1 MFCNIRTKLLLVIMF
16 VMLTSAVSVILVTL
30 STVGKIAEYALSEK
44 ELTDMAAILVR
55 QEIGIMTAIFLLGLI
70 AVYFLIGR
78 LISPILLVT
87 EYARTLPARDFHIPP
102 EFNSRL
108 KKLAEERKDE
118 AGKLALAF
126 ILMERS
132 LSKFIGE
139 LSHVSKEKGS
149 YAGELEK
156 SNLLLKQAHEELER
170 RVRERTEELE
180 KKNEQLLREIS
191 ERRTVEDALAES
203 EQKYRD
209 FYEQASEGIII
220 NDNQGYILDVN
231 PRILKMLG
239 YDPDDMRGLHSRDI
253 IHPDDAEAMSG
264 TFRDILAGKTVRME
278 RRFLRRDGSV
288 VTMDVSGKS
297 VGKNRIQGML
307 RDVTERKLMEEE
319 LIRAKQT
326 AESANRSKSEFLANM
341 SHEIRTP
348 MNGVMGMAAL
358 LIKTDLNPEQRK
370 YAEIIYRSAE
380 LLLIVIGDILDY
392 SKIEAGKLEL
402 ECIPFDLRK
411 TVEDVVNMQAVKI
424 QNHDIELVCM
434 MSHDVPNLLCGDP
447 GRLAQ
452 VLINLIGN
460 AMKFTEKGEVAV
472 EVAKEKESESHV
484 TLNFRIRDTGIGI
497 PRERA
502 DRLFKSFSQIDSS
515 TTRKYGGTGLGLA
528 ICRQLTEMMGGQ
540 IGVESEFGK
549 GSVFCFTAVLEK
561 QDASARTAISVPE
574 AISHKRILVA
584 DKNDSVRCMLNTWL
598 RHWGCDAEEAENGF
612 AALEKIR
619 RSSAAGEPF
628 DMVMA
633 DMTIP
638 DGEAL
643 SRAVKEDPDL
653 KNTMPVMMT
662 YIDRLGNMREMKEY
676 GFSECLFKPVTPSKL
691 SELLMKLA
699 GISSETPAK
708 PLSQADTSLISEKQK
723 QSFRI
728 LVTEDNPVNQMVA
741 LGILK
746 NAGYVCDAVA
756 NGKEAVHAL
765 RTTPYH
771 LVLMDIQMPEMDGFE
786 ATRIIRS
793 GVRGSGSEEEHPEPR
808 TSHLV
813 PIIAMTAHAMKGDRE
828 RCLKSGMNGYV
839 SKPIQIREFLTAI
852 EKELSKYKTSD
863 KAVQEVFV
871 CEPEKKEA
879 VAQPEVFDREELME
893 RVGGN
898 EAICKQVVKLF
909 MDNMPEY
916 IRKLKAALQK
926 NDARQIQF
934 QAHTVKGMA
943 ANVAA
948 QGMHRIASELEDA
961 GEEGNWEKIHV
972 LITEMDSE
980 FKNVLSALFDA
991 GLWEK

>member
-16 VMLTSAVSVILVTL
+16 VMLTAAVSLILVTL

-55 QEIGIMTAIFLLGLI
+55 QEIGIMATIFLIGLI

-126 ILMERS
+126 ILMEHS

-139 LSHVSKEKGS
+139 LSHSSKEKGS

-156 SNLLLKQAHEELER
+156 SNMLLKQAHEELER
-170 RVRERTEELE
+170 RVQERTEELK
-180 KKNEQLLREIS
+180 KKNEELLREIA
-191 ERRTVEDALAES
+191 ERRAVEEALAES

-220 NDNQGYILDVN
+220 NDSQGHILDVN

-239 YDPDDMRGLHSRDI
+239 YNSDEIRGLHSRDI
-253 IHPDDAEAMSG
+253 VHPDDAEAMSG

-278 RRFLRRDGSV
+278 RRFLRRDGTV
-288 VTMDVSGKS
+288 ITMDISGKAI
-297 VGKNRIQGML
+297 GKNRIQGMM
-307 RDVTERKLMEEE
+307 RDVTERKLVEEE
-319 LIRAKQT
+319 LIRARQT
-326 AESANRSKSEFLANM
+326 AEAANRSKSEFLANM

-358 LIKTDLNPEQRK
+358 LIKTDLNPEQRE

-380 LLLIVIGDILDY
+380 LLLTVIGDILDY

-402 ECIPFDLRK
+402 ECISFDLRK

-424 QNHDIELVCM
+424 QNKEIELVCM
-434 MSHDVPNLLCGDP
+434 ISHDVPNLLRGDP

-452 VLINLIGN
+452 ILINLIGN

-472 EVAKEKESESHV
+472 EAAKEKESESHV
-484 TLNFRIRDTGIGI
+484 TLHFRIRDSGIGI

-528 ICRQLTEMMGGQ
+528 ICRQLAEMMGGQ
-540 IGVESEFGK
+540 IGIESESGK
-549 GSVFCFTAVLEK
+549 GSVFWFTAVLEK
-561 QDASARTAISVPE
+561 QDALARTEISVPE
-574 AISHKRILVA
+574 AVRHKRILIA
-584 DKNDSVRCMLNTWL
+584 DKNDSVRYMINTWL
-598 RHWGCDAEEAENGF
+598 RHWGCAAEEAENGL

-619 RSSAAGEPF
+619 KASAAGEPF
-628 DMVMA
+628 DMVLA

-638 DGEAL
+638 DGGAL
-643 SRAVKEDPDL
+643 SRAVKEDAGL
-653 KNTMPVMMT
+653 KNTTTVMMT
-662 YIDRLGNMREMKEY
+662 YIDRFGNIRDMKEY
-676 GFSECLFKPVTPSKL
+676 GFSECLFKPVTTSKL
-691 SELLMKLA
+691 SELLIKIA
-699 GISSETPAK
+699 GTRSESVEKQLSRTDISP
-708 PLSQADTSLISEKQK
+708 ISENRKEN
-723 QSFRI
+723 FRI
-728 LVTEDNPVNQMVA
+728 LVAEDNPVNQMVA

-746 NAGYVCDAVA
+746 NAGYACGSAA
-756 NGKEAVHAL
+756 TGIEAVNAL
-765 RTTPYH
+765 STTLYH

-793 GVRGSGSEEEHPEPR
+793 GVRGPGSEDSPSPR
-808 TSHLV
+808 TSNLV

-839 SKPIQIREFLTAI
+839 SKPIQIREFLDAV
-852 EKELSKYKTSD
+852 EKELSKNKT
-863 KAVQEVFV
+863 VFV
-871 CEPEKKEA
+871 CEAEKKEA
-879 VAQPEVFDREELME
+879 GAQPDIFDREELME

-898 EAICKQVVKLF
+898 EDICKQVVKLF
-909 MDNMPEY
+909 MDNLPEY
-916 IRKLKAALQK
+916 IRKLRTALQK

-948 QGMHRIASELEDA
+948 HRMHSIASELEDA
-961 GEEGNWEKIHV
+961 GEEAAWEKISL
-972 LITEMDSE
+972 LITEMESE